1 MINNHISRQQHLK
14 DYYPSA
20 STLCCRHLLCFFQG
34 FQSACSPGAGEPYSA
49 CPSTDTAQTC
59 PSKSKGAEEQLVL
72 PWDYLTSSAKTGRK
86 MIIVAVL
93 LANSVNK
100 AMTIVTRMTATG
112 GGTLSK
118 GCRRP
123 PIQTDKPDSCRR
135 RSKQAG
141 EQSSYIPARELILS
155 YNNLH

>member
-1 MINNHISRQQHLK
+1 MSEGLSSFSAHVMLQALAASKDFQVPEAQKHENHTVPVPAETQHKPAL
-14 DYYPSA
+14 PWGRA
-20 STLCCRHLLCFFQG
+20 RRR
-34 FQSACSPGAGEPYSA
+34 
-49 CPSTDTAQTC
+49 
-59 PSKSKGAEEQLVL
+59 AEEKLIL

-100 AMTIVTRMTATG
+100 AMTIVMRMTATG
-112 GGTLSK
+112 GGTPSK

-135 RSKQAG
+135 R
-141 EQSSYIPARELILS
+141 EQTSWRAELLRPCR
-155 YNNLH
+155 

>member
-1 MINNHISRQQHLK
+1 MV
-14 DYYPSA
+14 PV
-20 STLCCRHLLCFFQG
+20 
-34 FQSACSPGAGEPYSA
+34 P
-49 CPSTDTAQTC
+49 AQTQHK
-59 PSKSKGAEEQLVL
+59 PAHPRVRARRGAEEQLVL

-100 AMTIVTRMTATG
+100 AMTIVMRMTATG
-112 GGTLSK
+112 GGTPSK

-135 RSKQAG
+135 GQQTSWRVDLLC
-141 EQSSYIPARELILS
+141 PCR
-155 YNNLH
+155 